1 MNAEI
6 ESIEAYRDYTYIMY
20 IVCDKTASYYSK
32 IKHAI
37 NIPIVLCSTALSIL
51 NTTYTGKEETFYK
64 MKNSGIA
71 LNFFIALS
79 IAILNMYK
87 ITEKEFFFSSQS
99 VNFFKIYNKI
109 NIEIA
114 KSKSILA
121 PVDIINIITEYNLL
135 CENIN
140 FHIPSHIRNKIRSS
154 YKTYKMPFLIS
165 NTKKRSNRHNLFKY
179 FYKDHNKCSDCEEKG
194 YQSASYSYYVSDSN
208 DSVPDKSPHDKSGP
222 PSLSHKFSCIPETSD
237 KKKSSHVAAMTNFID
252 QQWIDYFKA
261 DTERARSSR
270 NFHHEKRLRNCRSS
284 SPVRNRSLDIYH
296 DGPASRR
303 RSYSPSYMVP
313 EITICPPTHSRRQSP
328 SPRRHFSQLASHVSH
343 KHPPL
348 LPLRKRSRSASP
360 VR

>member
-20 IVCDKTASYYSK
+20 IICDKTASYYSK

-51 NTTYTGKEETFYK
+51 NTTYTGKEETYYDI
-64 MKNSGIA
+64 KNSGIV

-109 NIEIA
+109 NVEIA

-121 PVDIINIITEYNLL
+121 PIDIINIITEYNLL
-135 CENIN
+135 CENIH
-140 FHIPSHIRNKIRSS
+140 FHIPSHIRNRIRSS

-165 NTKKRSNRHNLFKY
+165 NTKKKSHRYDLFKY
-179 FYKDHNKCSDCEEKG
+179 FYRDHTKCLDCEEKG
-194 YQSASYSYYVSDSN
+194 YRSASYSYYVSDSS
-208 DSVPDKSPHDKSGP
+208 DSTPVKFPHDMSSTP
-222 PSLSHKFSCIPETSD
+222 TPSHAFSRIPETPEE
-237 KKKSSHVAAMTNFID
+237 KKNQSRIAAINSIID
-252 QQWIDYFKA
+252 EQWIDYLKA
-261 DTERARSSR
+261 DKERVRRSSR
-270 NFHHEKRLRNCRSS
+270 NMNQEKCLRNCRSS

-296 DGPASRR
+296 NNPVSRR
-303 RSYSPSYMVP
+303 RSYSPNCTVT
-313 EITICPPTHSRRQSP
+313 EITVCPPSYSRKRSA
-328 SPRRHFSQLASHVSH
+328 SPRRNFSPLVSCVAK
-343 KHPPL
+343 KHPP
-348 LPLRKRSRSASP
+348 LPLRKRSTSP
-360 VR
+360 A